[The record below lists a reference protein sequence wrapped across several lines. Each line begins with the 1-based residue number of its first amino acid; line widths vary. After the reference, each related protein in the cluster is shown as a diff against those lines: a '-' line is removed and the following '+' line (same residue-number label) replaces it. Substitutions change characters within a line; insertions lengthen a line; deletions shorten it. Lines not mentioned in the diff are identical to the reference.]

1 MEPSHVTLG
10 APQVWSAGL
19 IKALEWRVVDRLSV
33 AYWAQQGHEMLGI
46 KMGLYRRNKFFV

>member
-10 APQVWSAGL
+10 APEVWSAGL